1 LSFVNK
7 FFDAV
12 ENGDSQLVAGLLEA
26 DPSLANATDT
36 RMLFPLGYW
45 TKLRS
50 KEQGRPV
57 PEQRPRKQASK
68 KSALHIAVENRQTEV
83 ARILIEAGANVNAA
97 DTSSTPLQSAV
108 DTSNGPV
115 SIELVE
121 LLIKSGAN
129 AREPE
134 GQTALHEAIEGMDG
148 RFPTPKEVV
157 ELLLHAGADPTARTK
172 SGVTPLAELLELR
185 TCRERAAVVRMLIR
199 QGDATSEHPK
209 LGPLICVA
217 AWKNEPEVLRILIE
231 AGADVNVSG
240 KWGTPLHC
248 AARNGFNENVE
259 VLLAAGADPF
269 AVDLDGHTPIECV
282 EPKLLEALSVLEKH
296 VDRSTR

>member
-1 LSFVNK
+1 MNE

-36 RMLFPLGYW
+36 RMFVPLGYW
-45 TKLRS
+45 TKLRI
-50 KEQGRPV
+50 KENGEPT
-57 PEQRPRKQASK
+57 PELRPRKQAST
-68 KSALHIAVENRQTEV
+68 TEV
-83 ARILIEAGANVNAA
+83 ARILIAAGANVNAPGKI
-97 DTSSTPLQSAV
+97 TTPLHSAV
-108 DTSNGPV
+108 DALDGPV

-121 LLIKSGAN
+121 LLIHSGAN
-129 AREPE
+129 AREPV
-134 GQTALHEAIEGMDG
+134 GQTALHTAIGGMDG
-148 RFPTPKEVV
+148 KFPTPKEVV

-185 TCRERAAVVRMLIR
+185 TCRERAEVVRMLI
-199 QGDATSEHPK
+199 QEGDARSEHPA
-209 LGPLICVA
+209 LGPFICVA

-231 AGADVNVSG
+231 AGADVNVCG
-240 KWGTPLHC
+240 KWGTPLHH
-248 AARNGFNENVE
+248 AARNGFHENVE

-269 AVDLDGHTPIECV
+269 AIDSDGRTPLECIE
-282 EPKLLEALSVLEKH
+282 PNLIEALGVLEKH